1 MSDRPI
7 TQFGKREAALAVQ
20 RAGPTKRSGHVA
32 LLLAGTV
39 AVGGGAYALMPGE
52 NCAPSQ
58 PGMAAPAN
66 AGCSPR
72 GSSSGGGGSSR
83 YGFTGGDFR
92 PTNRLPALRRQVP
105 VPATS
110 RAAVLGRSRAR
121 SPRIFPAAADGPR
134 YFAPHDAV
142 KRSRFRLRA
151 FDRNV
156 SIAASLHAEVED
168 NP

>member
-1 MSDRPI
+1 MSDKPI
-7 TQFGKREAALAVQ
+7 TQFGRREAALAVQ

-83 YGFTGGDFR
+83 YGFYSGGDSSA
-92 PTNRLPALRRQVP
+92 NKSASG
-105 VPATS
+105 TS
-110 RAAVLGRSRAR
+110 PSSSGSGNVTRGGFGA
-121 SPRIFPAAADGPR
+121 
-134 YFAPHDAV
+134 FAQ
-142 KRSRFRLRA
+142 A
-151 FDRNV
+151 FT
-156 SIAASLHAEVED
+156 SHFSGGG
-168 NP
+168 